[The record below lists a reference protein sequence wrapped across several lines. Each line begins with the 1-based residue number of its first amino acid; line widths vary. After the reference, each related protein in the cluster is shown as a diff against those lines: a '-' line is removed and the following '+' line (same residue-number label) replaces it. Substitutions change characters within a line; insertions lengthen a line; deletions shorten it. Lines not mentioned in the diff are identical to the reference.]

1 LVQGHNLY
9 EILDQILK
17 CLFCVENN
25 DSGIVLS
32 PENIEWSIALSP
44 EKY

>member
-1 LVQGHNLY
+1 MKPVN
-9 EILDQILK
+9 I
-17 CLFCVENN
+17 VENI

-32 PENIEWSIALSP
+32 PENIDSGIVLFP